1 MEIRL
6 NIVLDISDRMERVL
20 LDIAGCPAGSPG
32 HRRPP

>member
-20 LDIAGCPAGSPG
+20 LDIAGRPAGI
-32 HRRPP
+32 